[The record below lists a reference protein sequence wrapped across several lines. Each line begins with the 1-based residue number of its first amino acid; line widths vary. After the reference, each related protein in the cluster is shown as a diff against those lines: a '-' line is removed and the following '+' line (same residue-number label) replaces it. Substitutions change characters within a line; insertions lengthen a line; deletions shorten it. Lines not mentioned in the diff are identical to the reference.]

1 MFADV
6 SAIVAP
12 RGSPLSVAV
21 VSCES
26 LDRSLAFY
34 RDVIGL
40 DPSPPQAWE
49 GLAFEA
55 LFGASPGMRARASL
69 LASGAAPVGRI
80 LLVEFEAARCD
91 PVMPGAHSRVIGLA
105 NLNFYVRDIDAA
117 TRRLGESGCAAWTA
131 PTQHDFAAAV
141 GNPVEVLLDG
151 PDGVPF
157 NLVQLAS
164 ADPSTRVG
172 QMRAYVEREGYT
184 RAGFTPVVTAS
195 HVCRSLARAREFC
208 ERVLGMGALIDETLG
223 SPGVNAFLRLPPD
236 ARTHVTFMQG
246 GHMFGK
252 VALGE
257 PLNYLDA
264 CVDLRPRAAAPAIGL
279 LAHAFEV
286 EDLPRA
292 AAGCEAVGAE
302 WVMTPRPM
310 QLPGL
315 GERECLAV
323 RNPGSGALH
332 WLIGY
337 SR

>member
-1 MFADV
+1 M

-12 RGSPLSVAV
+12 RGSPLSFAV
-21 VSCES
+21 VGCES

-40 DPSPPQAWE
+40 DPSPPEAWQ
-49 GLAFEA
+49 GSALEA
-55 LFGASPGMRARASL
+55 LCTAPPGMRARASL
-69 LASGAAPVGRI
+69 LAARASPVGRI
-80 LLVEFEAARCD
+80 LLVEFATARRERVLSE
-91 PVMPGAHSRVIGLA
+91 PHSRVIGLA

-117 TRRLGESGCAAWTA
+117 TTRLGEAGCAPWTA
-131 PTQHDFAAAV
+131 PTQHDFAASV
-141 GNPVEVLLDG
+141 GNPIEVLLDG

-164 ADPSTRVG
+164 ADPATRVG

-195 HVCRSLARAREFC
+195 HVCRSLARARAFC

-223 SPGVNAFLRLPPD
+223 SPRVNAFLRLPPD

-257 PLNYLDA
+257 PLNYLGD
-264 CVDLRPRAAAPAIGL
+264 CVELAPRAAAPAIGL

-286 EDLPRA
+286 EDLALA
-292 AAGCEAVGAE
+292 AAGCDALGVE
-302 WVMTPRPM
+302 WVMRPRRVA
-310 QLPGL
+310 LPGI
-315 GERECLAV
+315 GPRDCLAV
-323 RNPGSGALH
+323 RNPGSGALQ
-332 WLIGY
+332 WVLGY